1 MYGLRSINNMY
12 SEHAGSRSDFLI
24 MGDPQFQ
31 FGKVHSCTKGYH
43 ASWDARPVPAHPRK
57 NMARARSTGDLVKQL
72 YAPGPIGLLKERAL
86 QRSMTKFDVPPLS
99 PRGSGALVNSF
110 AAFQDAL
117 LADGEAQ
124 RPKFGEQGL
133 RTAASVAAS
142 KGHAPTC
149 RHFSSIHKDIAELK
163 DKMKANPQKTKDSLL
178 ATGAWKYYAIHLEQ
192 DRQMAT
198 QMRHDR
204 NVLEP
209 IVTHF
214 HTTPGGA
221 VSKKTKA

>member
-133 RTAASVAAS
+133 RCCGLQRTCTNVPPFLVYSQ
-142 KGHAPTC
+142 GHC
-149 RHFSSIHKDIAELK
+149 RAQRQDEGQSAEDEGQSSC
-163 DKMKANPQKTKDSLL
+163 
-178 ATGAWKYYAIHLEQ
+178 
-192 DRQMAT
+192 
-198 QMRHDR
+198 
-204 NVLEP
+204 
-209 IVTHF
+209 
-214 HTTPGGA
+214 
-221 VSKKTKA
+221 